1 MLGVFCSAIGACKCA
16 QSDSGTAARPTMCS
30 KTSCGRSPRDSP
42 PASPS
47 SSVSSFALRAKS
59 AAAHCMNVLDAFL
72 KATGKSGC
80 VSGVQATGHR
90 NLKTPS
96 GGTDEDEVVWRRT
109 RREARGAPVDQPG
122 RPGQWRW
129 HRVRRD
135 DAESG
140 DVFPTDPRSNRLHEI
155 PLILVRLLEVVPDP

>member
-1 MLGVFCSAIGACKCA
+1 MFAAYAAFASATLRRKSCSSEIGGGALHER
-16 QSDSGTAARPTMCS
+16 SGRLPEGNRKVRVRLRRPSHGAS
-30 KTSCGRSPRDSP
+30 KPQNT
-42 PASPS
+42 
-47 SSVSSFALRAKS
+47 V
-59 AAAHCMNVLDAFL
+59 
-72 KATGKSGC
+72 
-80 VSGVQATGHR
+80 
-90 NLKTPS
+90 